1 MGNSCCSYSYEDED
15 EGKPIAPRLRF
26 VNGSPQQQ
34 GYQAISDSVNIP
46 VFDQAAQERLKLNH
60 LIWQHFWKCNL
71 ISPVEQNFHYGAAV
85 LDSGCGPGTW
95 LIEMAEKY
103 PAVTFTGVDI
113 SRTFPYKRQRPH
125 NTEFSQ
131 CDILDGL
138 HYLDATFDFVHQR
151 AMCDAFTK
159 QQWEE
164 KVIKELTR
172 VTKPGG
178 WLECVEAEVGFIGDG
193 VATRKISDAVKL
205 LYEND
210 GMLSNPGKELLRLF
224 HANGLENVRHV
235 EKDIILG
242 KKSGK
247 FGEAALNHNVTR
259 LRTLKP
265 FLKPLLAPDITTD
278 SQYNRLIDTFKKEV
292 EQVSSSSSQPVVLRT
307 HRVIGQREF
316 SRSYFF

>member
-1 MGNSCCSYSYEDED
+1 MGNCCCNYSDED
-15 EGKPIAPRLRF
+15 EGKQITPRIRF
-26 VNGSPQQQ
+26 VNGRPLQQ
-34 GYQAISDSVNIP
+34 GYQAINDPMSIH
-46 VFDQAAQERLKLNH
+46 VFDHASQERLKLNH
-60 LIWQHFWKCNL
+60 LVWRHFWKCDL
-71 ISPVEQNFHYGAAV
+71 ISPVEQNFQHGAAV
-85 LDSGCGPGTW
+85 LDSGPGTW
-95 LIEMAEKY
+95 IIGLAEKY
-103 PAVTFTGVDI
+103 PTVTFTGVDI
-113 SRTFPYKRQRPH
+113 LRTFPKRRPH

-159 QQWEE
+159 QQWEDQ
-164 KVIKELTR
+164 VIKELTR

-210 GMLSNPGKELLRLF
+210 GMISNPGKELLRLF
-224 HANGLENVRHV
+224 HENGLENIQHQ

-242 KKSGK
+242 KKAGK
-247 FGEAALNHNVTR
+247 FGEAALENNIER

-278 SQYNRLIDTFKKEV
+278 SQYDNLINTFKKEV
-292 EQVSSSSSQPVVLRT
+292 NQVSSSSSQPVVWRT